1 MRSRRLSASA
11 REISR
16 LCTESLPFR
25 WLCGD
30 EPINYHTLSDFRSKG
45 GEKWDSLL
53 TQIIGSLLHAGAV
66 TLERVA
72 QDGMRVRAN
81 AGSSSFRRAGRLQGC
96 LEDAAKAGR
105 GRERSGR

>member
-1 MRSRRLSASA
+1 MKGIGSA
-11 REISR
+11 REIAR

-30 EPINYHTLSDFRSKG
+30 EGINHHTLSDFRSEG
-45 GEKWDSLL
+45 GEKWDHLL
-53 TQIIGSLLHAGAV
+53 TQIVGSLMHVGLV

-81 AGSSSFRRAGRLQGC
+81 AGKSSFRRTTTLKGC
-96 LEDAAKAGR
+96 LGESKKARR
-105 GRERSGR
+105 GRERIGGWG